1 MASLSA
7 DAGTL
12 TLALTRAEKLQAL
25 HSDIAVPMSHVVSI
39 EPVADLWSH
48 LRGIRA
54 PGTGIPRRLLLGT
67 TRYQGGRDFCIAR
80 VNTAGI
86 VVTLRDEPFARLL
99 VSVPSLDAAVDT
111 VHTLNAHRA

>member
-1 MASLSA
+1 MARLHA
-7 DAGTL
+7 DSGSL

-25 HSDIAVPMSHVVSI
+25 HSDITVALDHVVSI

-54 PGTGIPRRLLLGT
+54 PGTGIPRRILLGT

-80 VNTAGI
+80 YNTAGI
-86 VVTLRDEPFARLL
+86 VVTLCDEQFTRLL
-99 VSVPSLDAAVDT
+99 VSAASLDAAVDT
-111 VHTLNAHRA
+111 VHSLNAQRA